1 IRQEMAELRNE
12 TPDERLKMKD
22 EGLSVDSENSSSFLL
37 PSSSSYVADCTFES
51 DLAMYFPDNY
61 VPGSQERMI
70 LYRELDSIEDDRSLS
85 DYRQRLIDRF
95 GPIPVEGEELLQVV
109 AIRRIGKRLGCEKIS
124 LRQGRM
130 NLQFVSNSE
139 SPYYQSPTFEKLIN
153 YATQNLRRCQ
163 LREVNNRRSMNI
175 GDISTAADAL
185 RVLREIE
192 K

>member
-1 IRQEMAELRNE
+1 
-12 TPDERLKMKD
+12 
-22 EGLSVDSENSSSFLL
+22 
-37 PSSSSYVADCTFES
+37 
-51 DLAMYFPDNY
+51 MYFPDNY

-85 DYRQRLIDRF
+85 DYRQRLIARF

-139 SPYYQSPTFEKLIN
+139 SPYYQSSTFEKFLI
-153 YATQNLRRCQ
+153 YATQHPKRCQ
-163 LREVNNRRSMNI
+163 LREGNNRRSMNI
-175 GDISTAADAL
+175 DDISNAVDAL
-185 RVLREIE
+185 CVLREIE
-192 K
+192 N

>member
-1 IRQEMAELRNE
+1 ML
-12 TPDERLKMKD
+12 
-22 EGLSVDSENSSSFLL
+22 EGA
-37 PSSSSYVADCTFES
+37 SYVADCTFES

-85 DYRQRLIDRF
+85 NYRQRLIDRF

-130 NLQFVSNSE
+130 NLQFVSNAD
-139 SPYYQSPTFEKLIN
+139 SPYYQSSTFEKLIN

-192 K
+192 T